1 MKKVFLLT
9 SLLATLVFTSC
20 KKDKDNG
27 NDNPGGGGGNPG
39 TTKLLKKTTETEN
52 GVTTVFNFNYD
63 NNKRLTSYASADG
76 KDKTAFTYDAA
87 GNLTKIEITDE
98 DSKTVFTYT
107 YANNIPVSGTMKSWE
122 MNGTTVGDLD
132 MDSELTFTVV
142 NGQVTKI
149 VRLIKGEDA
158 EENLTLNL
166 ALTYTNGNLTKVE
179 TTAGSDYAYNA
190 TFTFGD
196 KKSPFPQL
204 TKYVLDEAGFSLMIS
219 SKNDLKTA
227 AYVTPGMGQYGF
239 TNTYTYDASGYP
251 LTSTDGQATVKYE
264 YQ

>member
-1 MKKVFLLT
+1 MKKVFVFA

-27 NDNPGGGGGNPG
+27 GDNGGGGTPG

-63 NNKRLTSYASADG
+63 NNKRLTSYANADG
-76 KDKTAFTYDAA
+76 SDKTVFTYDAA

-98 DSKTVFTYT
+98 ESKSIFAYT
-107 YANNIPVSGTMKSWE
+107 YANNVPVSGTMKSW
-122 MNGTTVGDLD
+122 DLHGAEPD
-132 MDSELTFTVV
+132 ELTMDSELTFTVE
-142 NGQVTKI
+142 NGKVTKI
-149 VRLIKGEDA
+149 KRVLKFEEDDM
-158 EENLTLNL
+158 ENVTLNL

-179 TTAGSDYAYNA
+179 TTEGSGYAYNA

-204 TKYVLDEAGFSLMIS
+204 SKYILDEGGFSVMIS

-227 AYVTPGMGQYGF
+227 AYQTAGMGGFGF
-239 TNTYTYDASGYP
+239 TNTYTYDAAGYP
-251 LTSTDGQATVKYE
+251 LTSSDGTATVKYE